1 MNEPAKK
8 LENNIEISAVLPS
21 DIYLVWKYVDKFL
34 ERACKRSN
42 GRHTI
47 DTIYKQ
53 LIDSHANLWVVYN
66 TNEDIVKGCVVTN
79 FVLYPT
85 GLKMLNILQLSG
97 KNMEDWMEIGKP
109 ILKDWAERNNCHGI
123 EAVGREGMGNWLT
136 DKDTKWKKN
145 NLLFEMQFD
154 QQEKTK

>member
-1 MNEPAKK
+1 MNEPA
-8 LENNIEISAVLPS
+8 LNIENNIEISAVLPT
-21 DIYLVWKYVDKFL
+21 DIYLIWKYVEKFL
-34 ERACKRSN
+34 KRACKRSN

-53 LIDSHANLWVVYN
+53 LIDNHANLWVVYN
-66 TNEDIVKGCVVTN
+66 VKDDSVKGCVITN
-79 FVLYPT
+79 FVVYPT

-109 ILKDWAERNNCHGI
+109 ILLDWAKTNNCNGI
-123 EAVGREGMGNWLT
+123 EAVGSEGMSNWLT

-154 QQEKTK
+154 KQAKTE